1 MLKKISLKKFWILM
15 LALLFLISLSHVFA
29 AGKQEGKKISKL
41 EAWEKTAQLGKYRP
55 PKDDWAAIEKA
66 AKKEGEVVVYAGS
79 SRVSKFC
86 RSFTK
91 TYGIKAVGYS
101 FKNPNLIEKLRRE
114 QDAGVYNVDVI
125 MTGAAIQ
132 LVMEFLPTKRVYKFV
147 PSDIYPLLTESA
159 KKEPLAIA
167 HYGAKVVMYNTEKY
181 KTPPIDSW
189 WDLTRPEWKGKLV
202 TVDPLKS
209 ATEFDLFA
217 LFVKNSDLMAK
228 LYKEEFGH
236 DLVLHG
242 TKNAGY
248 EFLKRLIENG
258 LVLFSGGND
267 VAKAIGAKGQANPP
281 IGINSF
287 SKLRKAA
294 ENNLALGVITN
305 LKPTAGISTKA
316 VIAIA
321 KFAPHPNAA
330 KLMIRWMMGG
340 INEKDLAGYKPYH
353 VMGDW
358 SPRTDIKQPKGQPP
372 LDKMNLWPEDIE
384 WLYKNQFKVRDFWI
398 QHM

>member
-1 MLKKISLKKFWILM
+1 MLRKIRFVLVALVLLLSVSALSANGTQEKAKK
-15 LALLFLISLSHVFA
+15 
-29 AGKQEGKKISKL
+29 SKVK
-41 EAWEKTAQLGKYRP
+41 AWEKSAQLGEYRP
-55 PKDDWAAIEKA
+55 AEDDWAAIEKA
-66 AKKEGEVVVYAGS
+66 AKKEGDVVVYSNS
-79 SRVSKFC
+79 SRVTKFC

-91 TYGIKAVGYS
+91 RYGIKAEGNS
-101 FKNPNLIEKLRRE
+101 FKTPNLIEKLRRE
-114 QDAGVYNVDVI
+114 QDAGVYNADVV
-125 MTGAAIQ
+125 MTGNATQ
-132 LVMEFLPTKRVYKFV
+132 FVTEFARTGRVYKFI
-147 PSDIYPLLTESA
+147 PTDIYPLLTASA

-167 HYGAKVVMYNTEKY
+167 HYGAKVVMYNTETY
-181 KTPPIDSW
+181 KKPPIDSW
-189 WDLTRPEWKGKLV
+189 WDLTRPEWKGRLV

-209 ATEFDLFA
+209 GTEFNLFA
-217 LFVKNSDLMAK
+217 LFIRHSDEMAK
-228 LYKEEFGH
+228 LYKEEFGE
-236 DLVLHG
+236 DIVLHG
-242 TKNAGY
+242 TENAGY

-281 IGINSF
+281 IGINSY

-305 LKPTAGISTKA
+305 LKPTAGISTKS
-316 VIAIA
+316 VLSIPEFA
-321 KFAPHPNAA
+321 KHPNAA

-340 INEKDLAGYKPYH
+340 INEKGLAGYAPYH

-372 LDKMNLWPEDIE
+372 LDKMNLWPEDIN
-384 WLYKNQFKVRDFWI
+384 WLYTNRVKVRDFWI

>member
-1 MLKKISLKKFWILM
+1 M
-15 LALLFLISLSHVFA
+15 
-29 AGKQEGKKISKL
+29 
-41 EAWEKTAQLGKYRP
+41 
-55 PKDDWAAIEKA
+55 
-66 AKKEGEVVVYAGS
+66 
-79 SRVSKFC
+79 
-86 RSFTK
+86 
-91 TYGIKAVGYS
+91 
-101 FKNPNLIEKLRRE
+101 
-114 QDAGVYNVDVI
+114 
-125 MTGAAIQ
+125 
-132 LVMEFLPTKRVYKFV
+132 
-147 PSDIYPLLTESA
+147 
-159 KKEPLAIA
+159 
-167 HYGAKVVMYNTEKY
+167 VMYNTEKY

-217 LFVKNSDLMAK
+217 LFVKNSDVMAK

-236 DLVLHG
+236 DIVLHG
-242 TKNAGY
+242 TQNAGY

-258 LVLFSGGND
+258 IVLFSGGND
-267 VAKAIGAKGQANPP
+267 VAKAIGARGQANPP

-340 INEKDLAGYKPYH
+340 INEKNLAGYAPYH

-372 LDKMNLWPEDIE
+372 LDKMNLWPEDIP